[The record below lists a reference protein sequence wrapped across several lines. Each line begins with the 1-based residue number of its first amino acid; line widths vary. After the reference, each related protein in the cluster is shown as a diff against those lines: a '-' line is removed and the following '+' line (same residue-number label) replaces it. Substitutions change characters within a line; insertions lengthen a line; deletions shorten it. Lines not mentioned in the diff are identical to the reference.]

1 MPSPSFWAGVI
12 GPEYLGLSQLGGVGQ
27 GYLNIITFKW
37 VTHPRIIILK
47 LIREASKKK
56 KKTKPNQSSR
66 TR

>member
-12 GPEYLGLSQLGGVGQ
+12 GPEYLGLSQLGGYVVGQ

-47 LIREASKKK
+47 LIREASKNKRK
-56 KKTKPNQSSR
+56 EN
-66 TR
+66 